1 MIKIIQHISLFAFL
15 TSPIAALAGT
25 IQITGQG
32 EASLPPDMFKIE
44 VAINSVCY
52 ESTKQ
57 AKIANA
63 EIANKVVPLAQKYVR
78 NPMDKLTTHPGGF
91 IRETEYIPTEDGH
104 SRILCER
111 KWKTWNKITLTLHD
125 ISSLPE
131 LQDELVS
138 FLAPIEALKPDH
150 QEQTFAQL
158 TSPEFLLTTENQ
170 IKLRRESQQAALD
183 DAKDQF
189 HNFDANCHFNLAKL
203 SSVTTPNFNTVIRYG
218 AKMANAELDSTPV
231 IPENITVTAVW
242 NFVWEFE
249 SAPGCY
255 K

>member
-1 MIKIIQHISLFAFL
+1 MSKFIQYISFVIVLSF
-15 TSPIAALAGT
+15 PISSIAGT

-44 VAINSVCY
+44 VAVNSVCY

-57 AKIANA
+57 AKAANA
-63 EIANKVVPLAQKYVR
+63 EIANKVIPLAQKYLR
-78 NPMDKLTTHPGGF
+78 DSRDELTTHPGGF
-91 IRETEYIPTEDGH
+91 TRETEYIPTGDGH

-111 KWKTWNKITLTLHD
+111 KWRTWNTISLTLHD
-125 ISSLPE
+125 ISSLSE

-138 FLAPIEALKPDH
+138 FLAPIEGLKPDK

-158 TSPEFLLTTENQ
+158 SSPEFLLTSENQ
-170 IKLRRESQQAALD
+170 IKLRKDSQQAALD

-189 HNFDANCHFNLAKL
+189 RNFDANCHFNLAKL
-203 SSVTTPNFNTVIRYG
+203 SSVSTPNFNTVVRYG
-218 AKMANAELDSTPV
+218 AKMADVEDSSTPV

-242 NFVWEFE
+242 NFIWEFE

-255 K
+255 N